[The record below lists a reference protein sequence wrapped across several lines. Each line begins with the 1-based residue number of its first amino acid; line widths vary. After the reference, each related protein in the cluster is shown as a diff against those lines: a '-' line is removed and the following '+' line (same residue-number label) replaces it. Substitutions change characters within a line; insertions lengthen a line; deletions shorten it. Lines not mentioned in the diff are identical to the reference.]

1 MTLPKRSL
9 VCLTVALLIILQ
21 AFAQPQTSYSTTGS
35 SAAPILVDSQNMFA
49 RIVLDDSTSGLF
61 KLHNSNGAAPSISGS
76 SVALCGS
83 SKTPVYADVVSLGII
98 KAEKTLVLEASVSA
112 DIKSFSYTEE
122 DQFAIFAADD
132 TIKYKGDEFGFV
144 LPETGD
150 TWYAYVQSPEIQGF
164 FLRAP
169 VLRLGASGSLQH
181 DFKAICTSGNSLD
194 FVSFYVDGKLV
205 HKTVYPNVSGQAFQA
220 IFTSHKLSGEG
231 IDTSQNKIE
240 ISNASFWN
248 AMEIGSYPKVT

>member
-1 MTLPKRSL
+1 MTTPKRSL
-9 VCLTVALLIILQ
+9 VFLTVALLIALQ
-21 AFAQPQTSYSTTGS
+21 AFAQPQTSYNSTGS
-35 SAAPILVDSQNMFA
+35 SAAPILVSQDMFA
-49 RIVLDDSTSGLF
+49 RIVLADSTSQLF
-61 KLHNSNGAAPSISGS
+61 MLHNTNGAAPSISGC

-164 FLRAP
+164 FLREP

-181 DFKAICTSGNSLD
+181 DFKAIYSSGNSLG
-194 FVSFYVDGKLV
+194 FVNFYVDGKLV
-205 HKTVYPNVSGQAFQA
+205 YKTVYPNVSGQAFQV
-220 IFTSHKLSGEG
+220 IFTSHKLSGQG

-240 ISNASFWN
+240 INNASFWN
-248 AMEIGSYPKVT
+248 ATEIVYYPKVT